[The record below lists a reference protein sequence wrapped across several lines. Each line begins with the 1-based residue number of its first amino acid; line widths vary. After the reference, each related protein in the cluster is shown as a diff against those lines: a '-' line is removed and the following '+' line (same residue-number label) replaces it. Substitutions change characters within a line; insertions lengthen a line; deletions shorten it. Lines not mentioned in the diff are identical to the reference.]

1 MASDL
6 TQWSSPEVPESG
18 AMSAA
23 ILEKSP
29 LSVGTGAALCM
40 SDRFGALDQDHLIVP
55 SILVILVRR
64 LQYSR

>member
-1 MASDL
+1 MVSDL
-6 TQWSSPEVPESG
+6 IQWSSPEVPESG

-23 ILEKSP
+23 ILEKPP
-29 LSVGTGAALCM
+29 LSVGTGAALCI

-55 SILVILVRR
+55 GILAIFVRR